1 MKSKSKLFKNAA
13 LNRELLET
21 ETVSLDAMFPS
32 QSQQDI
38 VEISSEDEKENVLTN
53 LYNKR
58 YPDSATKTRNNKLL
72 TEIIIDRVQQP

>member
-1 MKSKSKLFKNAA
+1 MKSKSKLFKKAA

-38 VEISSEDEKENVLTN
+38 VEISREDEKENVLTN

-58 YPDSATKTRNNKLL
+58 YRDSATKTRNNKLL
-72 TEIIIDRVQQP
+72 TEVIIDRVQQP